1 MTEEAAF
8 TTPNRIVREC
18 PIGEGEDEEENT
30 YLSQNFCVGNSLD
43 PKLYIAFQIL
53 DYALCSAPGAPL
65 KQALV
70 DCGVGKDVYSIYEN
84 GIRQPY
90 FSVVAKDTS
99 VEKEQEFLQVTEEVL
114 KKLVKDGFDEKA
126 LLAGINYYEFKYR
139 EADFG
144 SYPKG
149 LMYGLQVLDSWL
161 YDDRL
166 PFIHIEANETF
177 AELRGKVKT
186 GYFEGLVQKYLLD
199 NTHRSVVILQPKLGL
214 LEEQEQKQREK
225 MAQVKAAMSPE
236 EIENVK
242 ETFQKLTEFQESEDA
257 KEDLEKIPLLKRE
270 DMKKEANLP
279 VNEVRSIGD
288 TTLLYHDLFTN
299 GIGYLRLIFKLDQ
312 IPGKY
317 FPYIG
322 ILKGCLGL
330 LNTEHYA
337 YGDLFNE
344 MNLVTGGMAA
354 VNNVYGKLQDTDQ
367 FTLTLE
373 LKTKVFYD
381 RLAEAIDLMRE
392 IVMTSD
398 FTDAKRLYEILAEG
412 KSRMQ
417 AQMTSG
423 GHSVAAGRALSY
435 GSIPGAVSEEI
446 SGIPFYRL
454 ITDLE
459 AHFDEKKEELVE
471 ILQTLVKMIFRPE
484 NLMVD
489 FVGEEKAVALLDAP
503 VEAFKAALYMEN
515 VEKEHYIPETSRKNE
530 GFLTSGQVNYV
541 CRAGN
546 FRKSGLQYTG
556 ALRVLKVMMG
566 YEYLWV
572 NVRVKGGAY
581 GCMCS
586 FGKSGDAYIASY
598 RDPNLGK
605 TIEAYE
611 GIVEYVAHFA
621 GDERSMTQAVIGT
634 VSEMDAPMNPAAKAL
649 RALSI
654 YLTGQTAEQL
664 QKERDQVLDATAED
678 IRALAGHMKAF
689 LEDDC
694 LCVVGNTKKIEE
706 EKERF
711 GTLEQLL

>member
-1 MTEEAAF
+1 
-8 TTPNRIVREC
+8 
-18 PIGEGEDEEENT
+18 
-30 YLSQNFCVGNSLD
+30 
-43 PKLYIAFQIL
+43 
-53 DYALCSAPGAPL
+53 
-65 KQALV
+65 
-70 DCGVGKDVYSIYEN
+70 
-84 GIRQPY
+84 
-90 FSVVAKDTS
+90 
-99 VEKEQEFLQVTEEVL
+99 
-114 KKLVKDGFDEKA
+114 
-126 LLAGINYYEFKYR
+126 
-139 EADFG
+139 
-144 SYPKG
+144 
-149 LMYGLQVLDSWL
+149 MYGLQVLDSWL

-367 FTLTLE
+367 FILTLE

-423 GHSVAAGRALSY
+423 GSQCG
-435 GSIPGAVSEEI
+435 G
-446 SGIPFYRL
+446 
-454 ITDLE
+454 
-459 AHFDEKKEELVE
+459 
-471 ILQTLVKMIFRPE
+471 
-484 NLMVD
+484 
-489 FVGEEKAVALLDAP
+489 
-503 VEAFKAALYMEN
+503 
-515 VEKEHYIPETSRKNE
+515 
-530 GFLTSGQVNYV
+530 
-541 CRAGN
+541 
-546 FRKSGLQYTG
+546 RKSLILRQYS
-556 ALRVLKVMMG
+556 RSCERRDFRYPVLSSDHG
-566 YEYLWV
+566 S
-572 NVRVKGGAY
+572 GS
-581 GCMCS
+581 S
-586 FGKSGDAYIASY
+586 F
-598 RDPNLGK
+598 
-605 TIEAYE
+605 
-611 GIVEYVAHFA
+611 
-621 GDERSMTQAVIGT
+621 
-634 VSEMDAPMNPAAKAL
+634 
-649 RALSI
+649 
-654 YLTGQTAEQL
+654 
-664 QKERDQVLDATAED
+664 
-678 IRALAGHMKAF
+678 
-689 LEDDC
+689 
-694 LCVVGNTKKIEE
+694 
-706 EKERF
+706 
-711 GTLEQLL
+711 